1 MKLAEIR
8 LQDNCPEWLK
18 SKSISV
24 QDEDVDIVNGIIVWK
39 RGTWECGIW
48 KGGTWECGIWEG
60 GLWKRG
66 IWEGGTWE
74 DGLWEDGLWEGGIWK
89 GGIWKR
95 GTWEGG
101 LWEDGLWEFVSLCK
115 WSIRYSLDTIII
127 GCKTKS
133 IPEWIGWLDTDE
145 EYQTPRDSV
154 QFEHIKDAI
163 LSIKFITDLKK
174 SK

>member
-66 IWEGGTWE
+66 I
-74 DGLWEDGLWEGGIWK
+74 
-89 GGIWKR
+89 
-95 GTWEGG
+95 WEGG

>member
-8 LQDNCPEWLK
+8 LQDSCPEWLK
-18 SKSISV
+18 SKGISV
-24 QDEDVDIVNGIIVWK
+24 QDEDVEIVNGGIVV
-39 RGTWECGIW
+39 W
-48 KGGTWECGIWEG
+48 KGGTWENGIWKDG
-60 GLWKRG
+60 IWKRG
-66 IWEGGTWE
+66 TWKDGAWEGGTWE
-74 DGLWEDGLWEGGIWK
+74 DGTWEGGIWE
-89 GGIWKR
+89 GGIWER
-95 GTWEGG
+95 
-101 LWEDGLWEFVSLCK
+101 GLWEFVSLCK

-133 IPEWIGWLDTDE
+133 IPEWIGWLVTDE